1 MEFTRNLREG
11 SYGEDV
17 LYIKNLL
24 LDLGYF
30 SSNIKEIKSSSFGKD
45 TTDAVKNFQRKN
57 RDKNNKPLD
66 IDGVIG
72 VLTWEAI
79 EKASKQNVNVK
90 FLRDLKRG
98 MTGPDVFYIKN
109 LLFELNYFEDSVKKI
124 SSETFGS
131 DTEKAVKKYQKEN
144 NLSITGIVTAI
155 IWNKI
160 VSDYKAGKK
169 FVEKVIKPEV
179 NPEVKPET
187 KPITTNLLDK
197 YTHIAAAKRKAIEAD
212 LAKVSDLRKE
222 IVLEILNYAYDQDV
236 PGDVRALYIFGAN
249 LYDKDLKINFADPAE
264 IEKHANRYPDYFN
277 GGRKEWMLRQV
288 ARNPMLPASDCSGME
303 VGYLRKHKLVKSN
316 FDTTANNF
324 TTSKRYST
332 AIDKKNLQP
341 GDWVGLS
348 GHIGTYVGGGWVV
361 EFYGGA
367 YGCQLTNL
375 NNRRGYDFV
384 TRQVRAG
391 KAWTR
396 FRRPTFY

>member
-24 LDLGYF
+24 LNLGYF

-144 NLSITGIVTAI
+144 NLSTTGIVTVV

-249 LYDKDLKINFADPAE
+249 LYDKSLKINFADPAE

-288 ARNPMLPASDCSGME
+288 ARNPKLPASDCSGME

-324 TTSKRYST
+324 TTSKRYSI
-332 AIDKKNLQP
+332 AVDKKDLQP

-384 TRQVRAG
+384 TRQVRPG

>member
-90 FLRDLKRG
+90 FFRDLKQG

-109 LLFELNYFEDSVKKI
+109 LLFELNYFEDNVKKI
-124 SSETFGS
+124 LSETFGG

-144 NLSITGIVTAI
+144 NLSTTGIVTVV

-288 ARNPMLPASDCSGME
+288 ARNPKLPASDCSGME

>member
-24 LDLGYF
+24 LNLGYF

-72 VLTWEAI
+72 ALTWEAI
-79 EKASKQNVNVK
+79 EKASKQNIDMK
-90 FLRDLKRG
+90 FLHDLKQG
-98 MTGPDVFYIKN
+98 MAGPDVFYIKN
-109 LLFELNYFEDSVKKI
+109 LLFELNYFGENIKKI

-131 DTEKAVKKYQKEN
+131 DTTKAVKKYQKEN
-144 NLSITGIVTAI
+144 NLSINGIITVTIWDRI
-155 IWNKI
+155 I
-160 VSDYKAGKK
+160 SDYKVGKK
-169 FVEKVIKPEV
+169 FVEKIIKPEI
-179 NPEVKPET
+179 KPENNL
-187 KPITTNLLDK
+187 ITTGLLDK
-197 YTHIAAAKRKAIEAD
+197 YTHISAEKRKAIETD
-212 LAKVSDLRKE
+212 LAKVSDLRKQ
-222 IVLEILNYAYDQDV
+222 IVFEILNYAYDQDV

-249 LYDKDLKINFADPAE
+249 LYDTNLKINFADPAE
-264 IEKHANRYPDYFN
+264 IEKHAARYPNYFN

-288 ARNPMLPASDCSGME
+288 ARNSTLPASDCSGME

-332 AIDKKNLQP
+332 AINKKDLLP
-341 GDWVGLS
+341 GDWVGAS

-384 TRQVRAG
+384 TRQVYLG
-391 KAWTR
+391 KPWTR

>member
-17 LYIKNLL
+17 LYIKDLL

-144 NLSITGIVTAI
+144 NLSTTGIVTVV

-249 LYDKDLKINFADPAE
+249 LYDKNLKINFADPAE

-288 ARNPMLPASDCSGME
+288 ARNP
-303 VGYLRKHKLVKSN
+303 K
-316 FDTTANNF
+316 
-324 TTSKRYST
+324 
-332 AIDKKNLQP
+332 Q
-341 GDWVGLS
+341 
-348 GHIGTYVGGGWVV
+348 IG
-361 EFYGGA
+361 
-367 YGCQLTNL
+367 
-375 NNRRGYDFV
+375 
-384 TRQVRAG
+384 RAHV
-391 KAWTR
+391 
-396 FRRPTFY
+396 

>member
-222 IVLEILNYAYDQDV
+222 IVLEILN
-236 PGDVRALYIFGAN
+236 L
-249 LYDKDLKINFADPAE
+249 
-264 IEKHANRYPDYFN
+264 
-277 GGRKEWMLRQV
+277 
-288 ARNPMLPASDCSGME
+288 
-303 VGYLRKHKLVKSN
+303 
-316 FDTTANNF
+316 
-324 TTSKRYST
+324 
-332 AIDKKNLQP
+332 
-341 GDWVGLS
+341 
-348 GHIGTYVGGGWVV
+348 
-361 EFYGGA
+361 
-367 YGCQLTNL
+367 L
-375 NNRRGYDFV
+375 N
-384 TRQVRAG
+384 Q
-391 KAWTR
+391 
-396 FRRPTFY
+396 

>member
-72 VLTWEAI
+72 VLTWKAI

-90 FLRDLKRG
+90 FLRDLKQG

-131 DTEKAVKKYQKEN
+131 DTTKAVKKYQEEN
-144 NLSITGIVTAI
+144 NLSITGIITVT
-155 IWNKI
+155 IWNRI
-160 VSDYKAGKK
+160 ISDYKAGKK
-169 FVEKVIKPEV
+169 FVEKIVKPEIKPE
-179 NPEVKPET
+179 N
-187 KPITTNLLDK
+187 KPITTGLLDK
-197 YTHIAAAKRKAIEAD
+197 YTHISTTKRKAIEAD

-288 ARNPMLPASDCSGME
+288 SRDPMLPASDCSGME

-324 TTSKRYST
+324 TTSKKYST

-341 GDWVGLS
+341 GDWVGLN

-367 YGCQLTNL
+367 YGCQ
-375 NNRRGYDFV
+375 
-384 TRQVRAG
+384 
-391 KAWTR
+391 
-396 FRRPTFY
+396 

>member
-79 EKASKQNVNVK
+79 ETASKQSIDVK
-90 FLRDLKRG
+90 FLRDLKQG

-131 DTEKAVKKYQKEN
+131 DTTKAVKKYQEEN
-144 NLSITGIVTAI
+144 NLSITGIVTVV

-169 FVEKVIKPEV
+169 FVEKVIKPEA

-249 LYDKDLKINFADPAE
+249 LYDKDLKINFADLAE

-288 ARNPMLPASDCSGME
+288 ARNPKLPASDCSGME
-303 VGYLRKHKLVKSN
+303 VGYLRKHKLVEPG

-324 TTSKRYST
+324 TTSKKYST

-384 TRQVRAG
+384 DRQVRAG